1 MRSKIKISGNEA
13 FLMNLGGGKEGGGE
27 VLDILHGLSLSCF
40 IQMNTN
46 NVQGLANFWHKMF
59 NLILCIQSIQISR

>member
-13 FLMNLGGGKEGGGE
+13 FLMNLGGGGE

-46 NVQGLANFWHKMF
+46 NVQGLANFWHRLF
-59 NLILCIQSIQISR
+59 NSILCIQSIQISR